1 MSWGCLKS
9 FDVRVRGA
17 LAGEWQSQKC
27 WWVFRPER
35 APIFLKTSE
44 RACFFSRWQHS
55 KLIKR
60 TTLSFLISTFHVRPR
75 PIEHAQRVNHVEA
88 APAFDNPFM
97 SSASEAGVGAARLER
112 AAAAGDAGAAAAG
125 AAAARLRG
133 AGASRGSSAA
143 SSMGMPPFN
152 EFTTP
157 PSPSVAPSTFSYPA
171 TPNFSEGGTSAVDPE
186 LLERLERLE
195 MALAEEK
202 KARAHVEQ
210 RLQKIKEEEEE
221 EKKSSAGVSGTAK
234 SGKAGVQ
241 RLGTT
246 AVAAQRGGGKV
257 SSALAPGTTAP
268 RAASKPSARAA
279 SSVVKRGSFR

>member
-1 MSWGCLKS
+1 M
-9 FDVRVRGA
+9 F
-17 LAGEWQSQKC
+17 
-27 WWVFRPER
+27 
-35 APIFLKTSE
+35 FL
-44 RACFFSRWQHS
+44 SRRQRS
-55 KLIKR
+55 KLIALKR

-75 PIEHAQRVNHVEA
+75 PIKHAQRVNHVEA

-112 AAAAGDAGAAAAG
+112 AAAGDTRAAAA
-125 AAAARLRG
+125 APAAARLRG

-221 EKKSSAGVSGTAK
+221 KKSSAGVSGTAK

-257 SSALAPGTTAP
+257 SAALAPGTTAP
-268 RAASKPSARAA
+268 RAASRPSARAA